1 MVAARRLGDQT
12 RRRLLKDFK
21 RLRQDPPDGVNGAPE
36 EGDLQFWSA
45 VILGPEG
52 TVWQGGIFRLSLSF
66 PEDYPTKPPDVK
78 FLTPIF
84 HPNVY
89 SNGDI
94 CLDILQNQWTPIYD
108 VCGILT
114 SIRSLLT
121 DPNPLSPANS
131 EAARL
136 YVENRREYNR
146 RVQHCVEDSLQASA
160 TKQAPPRSL
169 PSHQQPPVAEPTE
182 LAARQE
188 NRIDPS

>member
-1 MVAARRLGDQT
+1 MTTVRRLGDQT

-89 SNGDI
+89 ANGDI

-121 DPNPLSPANS
+121 DPNPSSPANS

-146 RVQHCVEDSLQASA
+146 RVQHCVEDSLSENSTKPSPEAEVDTVVQQA
-160 TKQAPPRSL
+160 
-169 PSHQQPPVAEPTE
+169 
-182 LAARQE
+182 
-188 NRIDPS
+188 

>member
-160 TKQAPPRSL
+160 TKPQAPPRSL
-169 PSHQQPPVAEPTE
+169 PSNQQPPAEPTE
-182 LAARQE
+182 LGTRQE